1 MVQKVEVFG
10 YIYENA
16 YFYIDEV
23 TSHGF
28 LIDPG
33 AEADKLLSIIRRNG
47 WVIECILLTHGH
59 FDHIGAVNE
68 LRSALKC
75 KVKCYALGDQYLL
88 NPNYNLSIMYGD
100 GFVVKNVL
108 KVEENDIISLEV
120 NPKFSLQVLYT
131 PGHTMDSCV
140 FYNQQVAFVGDT
152 IFKNSVG
159 NTMFPG
165 GDESLLWKSIFEKI
179 FRLDDH
185 IKLYSG
191 HSDVTTVLEEKNR
204 YL

>member
-10 YIYENA
+10 YIYENT

-33 AEADKLLSIIRRNG
+33 AEAEKLLSVIKKNK

-75 KVKCYALGDQYLL
+75 KVKCYLLGDQYLL
-88 NPNYNLSIMYGD
+88 NPYYNLSIMYGD
-100 GFVVKNVL
+100 GIVVKDAL
-108 KVEENDIISLEV
+108 KVKENDIISLEV
-120 NPKFSLQVLYT
+120 NPKFYLQVLYT

-159 NTMFPG
+159 NTSFFG

-204 YL
+204 Y